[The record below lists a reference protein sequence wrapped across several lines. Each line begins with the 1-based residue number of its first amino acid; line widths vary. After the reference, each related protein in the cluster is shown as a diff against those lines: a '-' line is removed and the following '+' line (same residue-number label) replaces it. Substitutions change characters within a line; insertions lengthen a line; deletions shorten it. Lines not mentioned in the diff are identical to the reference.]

1 MAKKD
6 KINFEIPAFVLGIIS
21 IVQAIFTPL
30 TGLIFGIIGVVMS
43 YRQKTPL
50 SKRAKVLNWIGIVIG
65 AVLFILV
72 LILSFSGSQFANY
85 LG

>member
-1 MAKKD
+1 MVKKE
-6 KINFEIPAFVLGIIS
+6 KINFEIPAFVFGIIA

-30 TGLIFGIIGVVMS
+30 VGLIFGIIGVVMS

-50 SKRAKVLNWIGIVIG
+50 SNRAKILNWIGIVIG
-65 AVLFILV
+65 AVLFVLV
-72 LILSFSGSQFANY
+72 LVLSLSGSQFANY